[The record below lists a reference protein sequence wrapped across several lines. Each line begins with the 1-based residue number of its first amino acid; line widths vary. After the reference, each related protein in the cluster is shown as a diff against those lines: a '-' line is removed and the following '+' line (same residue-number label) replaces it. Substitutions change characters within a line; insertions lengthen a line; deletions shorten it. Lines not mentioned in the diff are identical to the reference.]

1 MGLPS
6 YGALTA
12 PDGRSFEIEAI
23 RPAAGT
29 SPDMMV
35 VRFKGVSDRNA
46 AERLAGIELSV
57 PAEQLPPP
65 DADEFYHADLIGLS
79 AVTVDGQVLGTI
91 VAVTN
96 YGAGDLIEI
105 APTRGSTI
113 LIPFTRSA
121 IPEIDVAA
129 GRVVVVPPE
138 TEGSKRAIVHYDRK
152 SSHGGLSLVELR
164 PQTGRK
170 HQLRV
175 QLSRRGHPVVGDFK
189 YGSETPF
196 STGIALHARRLTFLH
211 PTRHEPVTVTAEL
224 PRSWR
229 GRFAHLL
236 REVPT

>member
-1 MGLPS
+1 MVPARRVVVAQIGAAHGIRGEVRLKSFAQDPMGLPS

-46 AERLAGIELSV
+46 AERLTGVELSV
-57 PAEQLPPP
+57 PAEQLSPP

-91 VAVTN
+91 VAVPN

-121 IPEIDVAA
+121 VPEIDVAA
-129 GRVVVVPPE
+129 GRVVVVPPIFDD
-138 TEGSKRAIVHYDRK
+138 EG
-152 SSHGGLSLVELR
+152 
-164 PQTGRK
+164 T
-170 HQLRV
+170 
-175 QLSRRGHPVVGDFK
+175 
-189 YGSETPF
+189 SEA
-196 STGIALHARRLTFLH
+196 S
-211 PTRHEPVTVTAEL
+211 EP
-224 PRSWR
+224 
-229 GRFAHLL
+229 
-236 REVPT
+236 